1 MCIPTPHNEAKKND
15 IAKIVLMPG
24 DPLRAKMAAE
34 TFLKNPK
41 LVNQVRG
48 MYAYTGT
55 YKGKKITI
63 MAHGMGIPS
72 IGIYSY
78 ELFKFYDVD
87 YIIRIGTAGG
97 YKGIEVGDVIISNA
111 AYSYSTYA
119 KDIGIKNAPKK
130 LLPSKKLLNT
140 AVKTADE
147 MKLKYH
153 VGQIASEDAFYN
165 AYSVKEA
172 IKRNHNSIAV
182 EMEAYALYANAQYL
196 KKNALTILTCSDSF
210 FSKKQM
216 SSKERQESTKT
227 MIKLALNTAIKLK

>member
-1 MCIPTPHNEAKKND
+1 
-15 IAKIVLMPG
+15 MPG
-24 DPLRAKMAAE
+24 DPLRAKIAAE
-34 TFLKNPK
+34 TFLKNSK

-140 AVKTADE
+140 AVKTANE

-153 VGQIASEDAFYN
+153 VGQTASEDAFYN

-172 IKRNHNSIAV
+172 IKRNHNSIVV